1 MLTDHKVRSLIA
13 PQLERIATA
22 ERSKFFGDRLG
33 GVRAAAAIVLLTKRS
48 AENGGPLKLELS
60 SARRIGAP
68 AVVSYR
74 PLKLE
79 FDRTIWTKALLT
91 EDPDLNYIAAHEL
104 GHITLHNHDA
114 QPYSGVKKGWID
126 FEQQSAEWQAN
137 KFADYFL
144 ITNQELLHYISP
156 DVIAGV
162 CKVPL
167 DVAERRFLE
176 VATMA
181 ECCCQQCFGTRVY
194 RICLDHFCWTC
205 RQSFM

>member
-1 MLTDHKVRSLIA
+1 MLTDHKVRPLNA
-13 PQLERIATA
+13 PQLKQIASA
-22 ERSKFFGDRLG
+22 ERANFFGDRLG
-33 GVRAAAAIVLLTKRS
+33 GVRAAAAIAQLTKRS
-48 AENGGPLKLELS
+48 AENGGPLKLELGN
-60 SARRIGAP
+60 AGRIGAP

-91 EDPDLNYIAAHEL
+91 DDPAANYIAGHEL

-144 ITNQELLHYISP
+144 I
-156 DVIAGV
+156 
-162 CKVPL
+162 
-167 DVAERRFLE
+167 
-176 VATMA
+176 
-181 ECCCQQCFGTRVY
+181 
-194 RICLDHFCWTC
+194 
-205 RQSFM
+205 